1 MLKKAT
7 CQVLNLEEFDTQKL
21 DQFIAQIEILNGNKL
36 IFNMHNGEKREVNWD
51 APKRSD
57 SWTGE
62 MKEKARLNALKR
74 KTDAGGSE

>member
-36 IFNMHNGEKREVNWD
+36 IFNMHNGEKRDVIWD
-51 APKRSD
+51 VPKRSD
-57 SWTGE
+57 SWTDE
-62 MKEKARLNALKR
+62 MREKARQNALKR
-74 KTDAGGSE
+74 KTVAGGSE